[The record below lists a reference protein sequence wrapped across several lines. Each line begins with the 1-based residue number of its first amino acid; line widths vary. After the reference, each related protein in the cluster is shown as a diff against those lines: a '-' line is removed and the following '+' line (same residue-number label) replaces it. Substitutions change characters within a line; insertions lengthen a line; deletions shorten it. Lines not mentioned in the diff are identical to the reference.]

1 MENFFR
7 VRGIYNCLYGRTSG
21 IFGLK
26 YQSDAAVPVKFAAPE
41 CK

>member
-1 MENFFR
+1 MENVFR
-7 VRGIYNCLYGRTSG
+7 GKEMYNCLYGRICG

-26 YQSDAAVPVKFAAPE
+26 YQSDATVPVKFAAPE